1 MKEHDAKCRLPARTS
16 EKAQLRKSY
25 FREFQK
31 GEVLRISLPRTR
43 VNKSKE
49 KQLSWMSRGKVLRKS
64 PRSTV
69 FEDGVEDRE
78 QLAHAGHQCHL
89 LRFARRQKSLGE
101 SPYHR
106 VAARGEQGAH
116 VERPARTS
124 ALPPHTLR
132 RPRRVPASRFRGATP
147 TRAATRLCVSVPSS
161 GTPANRVRATTAGP
175 TPGTLR
181 SSASFSPR
189 TGLLSIAASRDR
201 LRCGRAPS
209 RAT

>member
-1 MKEHDAKCRLPARTS
+1 M
-16 EKAQLRKSY
+16 
-25 FREFQK
+25 
-31 GEVLRISLPRTR
+31 SL
-43 VNKSKE
+43 
-49 KQLSWMSRGKVLRKS
+49 MSRGKVLRKS

-89 LRFARRQKSLGE
+89 LRFARRQKSLVE

-132 RPRRVPASRFRGATP
+132 RPRRVPESRFRGATP

-209 RAT
+209 RATLCEP